1 MGLTS
6 CIVLVQNAG
15 TMSQPIQLQL
25 LLAAWAGWVNR
36 HQASVIEFLVEE
48 NRVLKEQLGG
58 RRLRLTDDQ
67 RRRLAAKGHALGRSV
82 LQSIATLVT
91 PDTIMAWHRRL
102 IAAKWTYAS
111 RRVGRPGIMLE
122 IRQLIVRMAT
132 ENPSWGYCR
141 IQGGLKHLGHRVAVS
156 TIAKTLK
163 EHGIR
168 PAPERPSSWRTF
180 LESHAGVIA
189 AADFFT
195 TEVWTARGLV
205 TYYTLFVIDIT
216 TRTVEMA
223 GTTTNP
229 DSAFMMQMA
238 RHLTDSVDGFL
249 TGKRFLIIDRDT
261 KFTQAFKSTLRDC
274 GVTVV
279 LTCYQAPN
287 MNAFAER
294 FVRSI
299 KSECLARLIFVGE
312 RSLGNAIKS
321 YAAHYHEER
330 PHQGLDN
337 EVLPRAEAEPDGDV
351 VVTERVGGL
360 LKYYHR
366 EAA

>member
-1 MGLTS
+1 MRQS
-6 CIVLVQNAG
+6 
-15 TMSQPIQLQL
+15 IQLQL
-25 LLAAWAGWVNR
+25 LLAAWSGWVNR
-36 HQASVIEFLVEE
+36 NQASVIEFLVEE

-122 IRQLIVRMAT
+122 IRRLIVRMAT

-180 LESHAGVIA
+180 LKSHADVIA
-189 AADFFT
+189 SADFFT

-205 TYYTLFVIDIT
+205 TYYTLFVIDIAS
-216 TRTVEMA
+216 RTVEIA

-229 DSAFMMQMA
+229 DGTFMMQVA
-238 RHLTDSVDGFL
+238 RNLTDSVDGFL
-249 TGKRFLIIDRDT
+249 TCMSAVKKTTRLPAGTLSINVTIMYGSTIDLAT
-261 KFTQAFKSTLRDC
+261 FQATLTQAT
-274 GVTVV
+274 
-279 LTCYQAPN
+279 
-287 MNAFAER
+287 
-294 FVRSI
+294 
-299 KSECLARLIFVGE
+299 
-312 RSLGNAIKS
+312 
-321 YAAHYHEER
+321 
-330 PHQGLDN
+330 
-337 EVLPRAEAEPDGDV
+337 
-351 VVTERVGGL
+351 VGGF
-360 LKYYHR
+360 YP
-366 EAA
+366 AAGTSHLETTLAGMPDASPWRLAQWRRV